1 MNSDKRIEELYN
13 STFKEVHAP
22 DELKGM
28 VEKMADNKKIIWKRL
43 VRKAATVAAVV
54 AVAFATGNF
63 ATYAATGDNLINF
76 VNVKINEKK
85 ADPEKDIKMEKK
97 VDEDGRIYY
106 YGKIKSKSGDAE
118 VKIYDNVEASIEV
131 NDIEDIDTE
140 NGKVSGSEL
149 KIFLK
154 PKK

>member
-85 ADPEKDIKMEKK
+85 AEPEKDIKMEKK

>member
-118 VKIYDNVEASIEV
+118 VKIYDNVEASIGV

-149 KIFLK
+149 KIILK

>member
-149 KIFLK
+149 KIILK

>member
-149 KIFLK
+149 KIILK
-154 PKK
+154 SKK

>member
-1 MNSDKRIEELYN
+1 
-13 STFKEVHAP
+13 
-22 DELKGM
+22 
-28 VEKMADNKKIIWKRL
+28 MADN
-43 VRKAATVAAVV
+43 
-54 AVAFATGNF
+54 
-63 ATYAATGDNLINF
+63 NLINF